1 MKIKYINYLVTI
13 ILLLVAMIFSIYINL
28 LFKKY
33 EDEIKINN
41 LVDELSHKVNNINTK
56 RSQYLFR
63 TKLLELSNKNL
74 NNEIIDIIN
83 IKSEFKSE
91 LLIIKKLN
99 DLNNDILNEL
109 FFSSK
114 KDFFPRSFILIQKK
128 KVLNNINRMNNL
140 MDKVLDKSSDSL
152 ELIIKEIK
160 YKLSFFVSLF
170 ILIVIGL
177 FILIRIK
184 VLKSI
189 EVLERNV
196 SRFKNTGKIKK
207 INNFPNNEIGEF
219 MKSFNEV
226 VDLKLNAESKYK
238 KIFKYSN
245 IGICIL
251 SKEGL
256 CLSSNDY
263 LSNMLER
270 DVLNIH
276 FREVFKNKLTF
287 KVKKDLIKLYK
298 KEIDTLNFRH
308 ILKRENNS
316 DKVLNCS
323 VSSVWKSNKH
333 IDFHILIIKDTT
345 EIYSLKKKEQEQELL
360 LMQQS
365 KLAAMGEMLGSIS
378 HQWRQ
383 PLNSLGLIF
392 QDIFSA
398 YKHNELSN
406 EYFED
411 SKKDIIN
418 QLKYMSETIDEFRS
432 YLKVEEGSLLEFN
445 SLGTLE
451 NIANLFSKQFEKSR
465 INLKLQIEENDT
477 PLILQGNEAY
487 FKQILMTL
495 VSNAKDALLKNKDC
509 NKKEILINLINKDNS
524 ILVEVIDNA
533 GGVETEIKTR
543 IFEPYFTTKVT
554 GTGLGLYISKMI
566 LEKSFNSKLE
576 LRDSNL
582 NNQKGSCFY
591 FSLKKDLH

>member
-1 MKIKYINYLVTI
+1 MRIRYINYLTTI
-13 ILLLVAMIFSIYINL
+13 ILLLFTIIFSIYINL
-28 LFKKY
+28 LFNKY

-41 LVDELSHKVNNINTK
+41 LIDELSHKVNNLNTK
-56 RSQYLFR
+56 RSQYLFKS
-63 TKLLELSNKNL
+63 KLLELSDRNL
-74 NNEIIDIIN
+74 NNEIINIIN

-91 LLIIKKLN
+91 LTIIKKLN
-99 DLNNDILNEL
+99 KLNNDILNEL

-114 KDFFPRSFILIQKK
+114 KDFFPRSFTLIQKR
-128 KVLNNINRMNNL
+128 KVLNNINRMNSL
-140 MDKVLDKSSDSL
+140 MNKVLEKSNNSL
-152 ELIIKEIK
+152 KLIIEEIK
-160 YKLSFFVSLF
+160 SKLTLF
-170 ILIVIGL
+170 IAIFIFIVIGL
-177 FILIRIK
+177 FILIKIK

-189 EVLERNV
+189 EVLEKNI
-196 SRFKNTGKIKK
+196 SRFKTTGKIRKV
-207 INNFPNNEIGEF
+207 NNFPNNEIGEF

-226 VDLKLNAESKYK
+226 IDLKLNAESKYK

-251 SKEGL
+251 SKEGF

-263 LSNMLER
+263 LTTILEK

-276 FREVFKNKLTF
+276 FKEVFKNKLTF
-287 KVKKDLIKLYK
+287 KVKKDLIKLYN
-298 KEIDTLNFRH
+298 KEINTLNFRY
-308 ILKRENNS
+308 IFERENEE
-316 DKVLNCS
+316 DKILNCS
-323 VSSVWKSNKH
+323 VSSVWKSNKY

-345 EIYSLKKKEQEQELL
+345 EIYSLKKKEKEQELL

-406 EYFED
+406 EYFEE

-432 YLKVEEGSLLEFN
+432 YLKVDEEGLLEFN
-445 SLGTLE
+445 SLTTLK
-451 NIANLFSKQFEKSR
+451 NIANLFSKQFEKSK
-465 INLKLQIEENDT
+465 INLRLQVEDKNV

-495 VSNAKDALLKNKDC
+495 VSNAKDALLKNESIQ
-509 NKKEILINLINKDNS
+509 NKKILINLTDHTNHIV
-524 ILVEVIDNA
+524 VEIIDNA
-533 GGVETEIKTR
+533 GGVDPKIKTR
-543 IFEPYFTTKVT
+543 IFDPYFTTKVT

-576 LRDSNL
+576 LKDSHI
-582 NNQKGSCFY
+582 NNKKGSCFY
-591 FSLKKDLH
+591 FSLKKDLS